1 MARKLLDDY
10 ARLLTLDTR
19 ACAALFARDAEF
31 SSRMGSQ
38 ELQFLGRHEIEGFLS
53 HVPRQISFRAT
64 SCESATSGDRDGPRD
79 GSTFNGEILVRPDGL
94 PERVQS
100 VRFEVVGGRFQR
112 FHLWPAGQ
120 DAPLEALSGSRSVG
134 A

>member
-1 MARKLLDDY
+1 MTRQLLDDY
-10 ARLLTLDTR
+10 TRLLTLDTR

-53 HVPRQISFRAT
+53 HVPRQISFRAV
-64 SCESATSGDRDGPRD
+64 SCESATPGERNGSRDV
-79 GSTFNGEILVRPDGL
+79 STFSGEILVRPDGL

-112 FHLWPAGQ
+112 FHLWPAGEE
-120 DAPLEALSGSRSVG
+120 APLDLLAGARSGD